1 MVNWQAASQIF
12 DEHGRPV
19 QETFVYQ
26 VHNGKWCVYLLPRRR
41 ARLCLPVHAAGECQ
55 HMPPRGA
62 WYPAAGFGATCLL
75 ASLLEECGTACLLA
89 SLPPCLLA
97 CGCTCLLTLAR
108 ARARERER
116 RERLAHRIARAQ
128 THTDTGANTHA
139 YATHTDTGA
148 AHTWMSIPTH
158 ACPHMHADTCMPI
171 DGRAHHE
178 LQEVCATRNAPH
190 CKRSPVAR
198 SSGTSHA
205 PSSVLLFRCSA
216 VGVAC
221 TRVWSECGVSRKVLH
236 ATRVNEDCR

>member
-1 MVNWQAASQIF
+1 
-12 DEHGRPV
+12 
-19 QETFVYQ
+19 
-26 VHNGKWCVYLLPRRR
+26 
-41 ARLCLPVHAAGECQ
+41 
-55 HMPPRGA
+55 MPP
-62 WYPAAGFGATCLL
+62 CLL
-75 ASLLEECGTACLLA
+75 ASLPPCLLA

-236 ATRVNEDCR
+236 ATRVNEDCRYSRGTPRDCLY